1 MKKILLSIIC
11 ILIFGLIFAED
22 YKLVKLHEFENKK
35 ENGYFFIRSEDSLSA
50 YEDVT
55 GNSLKIDSDGKI
67 YVYQEDTRIIYN
79 LDTSDY
85 SLKNRKDFGLFPGT
99 AFMSVDKG
107 LLGFQVYEN
116 GFFIIDEKSGKKI
129 VDIQN
134 LNAPILASYYSKE
147 NNVFLYKDFDYIIHS
162 IIDPSTDT
170 AENKKNYRSPV
181 QTTSLFS
188 KNSEYGK
195 KGIVIEDDALYV
207 NGEPYYWYGTQV
219 NGYMFYISTP
229 NIYLSKNDESIDD
242 TINLY
247 SENEQFE
254 SAAVHPSGDIYI
266 LRMNW
271 QTNKHTLWR
280 IENTWDPQWREQW
293 YNQ

>member
-1 MKKILLSIIC
+1 MKKILFSIIC

-35 ENGYFFIRSEDSLSA
+35 ESGYFFIRPENGLSA

-162 IIDPSTDT
+162 IINPGTDA

-207 NGEPYYWYGTQV
+207 NGEPYYWYGAQV
-219 NGYMFYISTP
+219 NGYMFYISAP
-229 NIYLSKNDESIDD
+229 NIYLSTNDGSIDD

-254 SAAVHPSGDIYI
+254 SAAVHPSGDIYV

-271 QTNKHTLWR
+271 KTNKHTLYC